1 MIESFGNFKRDKY
14 CGEVSLE
21 DIDREL
27 NLCGWVHRVRN
38 HGGVVFIDL
47 RDREGIVQVVAE
59 ESSNPTAYEKADRVK
74 PEWVVG
80 IRGKVRR
87 RPEGTENPKL
97 KTGYVEVVAEDIRV
111 FNTSEVPPFP
121 VEEETNVS
129 EELKLKYRYI
139 DLRRFSMMEN
149 MLFRHRFYQLTRRFF
164 EEEGFVEIETP
175 FLTKSTP
182 EGARDFIVPS
192 RLHPGKFYALPQSP
206 QLFKQ
211 ILMVS
216 GFDRYFQVVKC
227 FRDEDL
233 RADRQP
239 EFTQI
244 DYEMSFVNE
253 DDVIGVAERL
263 VAHLFKELLG
273 VELSTPFERLPYGG
287 VMERFGS
294 DKPDRRFGLELIEL
308 SDIFK
313 NTEFKVFKGVLDKG
327 GIIKAINFKGSNLSR
342 KEIDDLTRF
351 VQKLG
356 AKGLA
361 WIKVEAGKL
370 VSPIVKFF
378 SEEETENLLERVKAE
393 EGDVIFFSA
402 DSKEMVYKVLG
413 ALRLE
418 LAKSH
423 GLIDESRWDVLWVV
437 DFPLMEW
444 DEEEGRFISL
454 HHPFTAPR
462 EEDIPKLKE
471 ALKTD
476 DIEERKRLVHSVRAR
491 AYDLVINGEEVGGG
505 SIRIHTTDLQE
516 VVFKLLDIGEV
527 EAQEKFGFLLEALR
541 FGAPPHGGLAFGLDR
556 LVALMRGLDSIR
568 DVIAFPKTQK
578 GICMLTS
585 APDYVTP
592 KQLKE
597 VHIKVSE

>member
-1 MIESFGNFKRDKY
+1 MIETFGDFKRDKY
-14 CGEVSLE
+14 CGEVSIE
-21 DIDREL
+21 DIGKEL
-27 NLCGWVHRVRN
+27 KLCGWVHRVRN

-47 RDREGIVQVVAE
+47 RDREGIVQVVVE
-59 ESSNPTAYEKADRVK
+59 ESSNPEAYEKADRVK
-74 PEWVVG
+74 PEWVIGVK
-80 IRGKVRR
+80 GKVRR

-97 KTGYVEVVAEDIRV
+97 KTGYVEVVAEEIKV

-121 VEEETNVS
+121 VEEETHVS
-129 EELKLKYRYI
+129 EELKLRYRYI
-139 DLRRFSMMEN
+139 DLRRFSMKEN
-149 MLFRHRFYQLTRRFF
+149 LIFRHRTYQITRRFF
-164 EEEGFVEIETP
+164 EEEGFIEIETP

-211 ILMVS
+211 ILMVA
-216 GFDRYFQVVKC
+216 GFDKYFQIVKC

-244 DYEMSFVNE
+244 DYEMSFVSE
-253 DDVIGVAERL
+253 EEVMGVAERL
-263 VAHLFKELLG
+263 VARLFKELMG
-273 VELSTPFERLPYGG
+273 VELKTPFERVSYPE

-313 NTEFKVFKGVLDKG
+313 NTEFKVFRSVLEKG

-342 KEIDDLTRF
+342 KEIDDLTKF

-361 WIKVEAGKL
+361 WIKVEKDKL
-370 VSPIVKFF
+370 TSPIVKFF
-378 SEEETENLLERVKAE
+378 SEEETQKLLERVKAE

-402 DSKEMVYKVLG
+402 DTKEMVYKILG

-418 LAKSH
+418 LARKH
-423 GLIDESRWDVLWVV
+423 NLIDESKWDVLWVV

-444 DEEEGRFISL
+444 DEEEGRFVSL
-454 HHPFTAPR
+454 HHPFTAPK

-471 ALKTD
+471 ALKTQD
-476 DIEERKRLVHSVRAR
+476 LEERKELVHSVRAR

-527 EAQEKFGFLLEALR
+527 EAKEKFGFLLEALK

-578 GICMLTS
+578 GICMLTD

-597 VHIKVSE
+597 VHIKVIE